1 MLTASPVAQAAE
13 ELSLPIIKA
22 ARLDDAVTA
31 EITALE
37 VDLGV
42 IVAYGGLVRE
52 PLLSAPRAG
61 WINLHFSL
69 LPAWRGAAPV
79 QRALIAG
86 DAVLGASVF
95 QLVAELDAGDVFA
108 TRAVDVLET
117 ATAGEALEALASE
130 GAGLTADVV
139 SSIAD
144 GTALAVPQEGQ
155 PTFAAKLTLADGL
168 LDWNQPL
175 DAVFARFRG
184 VTPEPGAHTTSRG
197 SASQGARSG
206 SGAGCRNARSR
217 ASPGHQDRPPHRHG
231 HHTTR
236 RHAGPARRQGR
247 DERGRLVAWS
257 ARRRRTGGRSMSDE
271 GRSRRST
278 PSNGRPRGARGATD
292 GRRGGQQGPVRTVQP
307 ARRVAYDVLRA
318 VSETDAYA
326 NLVLPTAIAEA
337 RLTPRMRLSPPS

>member
-1 MLTASPVAQAAE
+1 MRLVFAGTPAAAVPTLRRLAASHDIAAVVTRPDAPLGRRRVLTASPVAQAAE
-13 ELSLPIIKA
+13 ELGLPIIKA
-22 ARLDDAVTA
+22 ARLDDAVAA

-108 TRAVDVLET
+108 TRAVDVPET

-130 GAGLTADVV
+130 GSGLTADVV

-144 GTALAVPQEGQ
+144 GTALAVPQEGE

-184 VTPEPGAHTTSRG
+184 VTPEPGAHTTV
-197 SASQGARSG
+197 
-206 SGAGCRNARSR
+206 AGQPLKVLEA
-217 ASPGHQDRPPHRHG
+217 A
-231 HHTTR
+231 
-236 RHAGPARRQGR
+236 PAP
-247 DERGRLVAWS
+247 EAESLAPGRLRGTKTALHIG
-257 ARRRRTGGRSMSDE
+257 TGT
-271 GRSRRST
+271 T
-278 PSNGRPRGARGATD
+278 PLAVTR
-292 GRRGGQQGPVRTVQP
+292 VQP
-307 ARRVAYDVLRA
+307 AGKGAMNAVDWWRGLRGGDELVAGA
-318 VSETDAYA
+318 
-326 NLVLPTAIAEA
+326 
-337 RLTPRMRLSPPS
+337 

>member
-1 MLTASPVAQAAE
+1 MRLVFAGTPAAAVPTLRRLAASHDIAAVVTRPDAPLGRRRVLTASPVAQAAE
-13 ELSLPIIKA
+13 ELGLPIIKA

-95 QLVAELDAGDVFA
+95 QLVAELDAGEVFA
-108 TRAVDVLET
+108 THAVDVPET

-130 GAGLTADVV
+130 GAGITADVV

-144 GTALAVPQEGQ
+144 GTALAVPQEGE

-184 VTPEPGAHTTSRG
+184 VTPEPGAHTTV
-197 SASQGARSG
+197 
-206 SGAGCRNARSR
+206 AGQPLKVLEA
-217 ASPGHQDRPPHRHG
+217 A
-231 HHTTR
+231 
-236 RHAGPARRQGR
+236 PAP
-247 DERGRLVAWS
+247 DAESLAPGRLRGTKTALHIG
-257 ARRRRTGGRSMSDE
+257 TGT
-271 GRSRRST
+271 T
-278 PSNGRPRGARGATD
+278 PLAVTR
-292 GRRGGQQGPVRTVQP
+292 VQP
-307 ARRVAYDVLRA
+307 AGKGAMNAVDWWRGLRGGDELVAGA
-318 VSETDAYA
+318 
-326 NLVLPTAIAEA
+326 
-337 RLTPRMRLSPPS
+337 

>member
-1 MLTASPVAQAAE
+1 MRLVFAGTPAAAVPTLRRLAASHDIAAVVTRPDAPLGRRRVLTASPVAQAAE
-13 ELSLPIIKA
+13 ELGLPIIKA

-52 PLLSAPRAG
+52 PLLSAPSAG

-108 TRAVDVLET
+108 TRAVDVPET

-144 GTALAVPQEGQ
+144 GTALAVPQEGE

-184 VTPEPGAHTTSRG
+184 VTPEPGAHTTV
-197 SASQGARSG
+197 
-206 SGAGCRNARSR
+206 AGQPLKVLEA
-217 ASPGHQDRPPHRHG
+217 A
-231 HHTTR
+231 
-236 RHAGPARRQGR
+236 PAP
-247 DERGRLVAWS
+247 DAESLAPGRLRGTKTALHIG
-257 ARRRRTGGRSMSDE
+257 TGT
-271 GRSRRST
+271 T
-278 PSNGRPRGARGATD
+278 PLAVTR
-292 GRRGGQQGPVRTVQP
+292 VQP
-307 ARRVAYDVLRA
+307 AGKGAMNAVDWWRGLRGGDELVAGA
-318 VSETDAYA
+318 
-326 NLVLPTAIAEA
+326 
-337 RLTPRMRLSPPS
+337 

>member
-1 MLTASPVAQAAE
+1 MRLVFAGTPAAAVPTLRRLAASHDIAAVVTRPDAPLGRRRVLTASPVAQAAE
-13 ELSLPIIKA
+13 ELGLPIIKA

-42 IVAYGGLVRE
+42 IVAYGGLVRD

-108 TRAVDVLET
+108 THAVDVPET

-144 GTALAVPQEGQ
+144 GTALAVPQEGE

-184 VTPEPGAHTTSRG
+184 VTPEPGAHTTV
-197 SASQGARSG
+197 
-206 SGAGCRNARSR
+206 AGQPLKVLEA
-217 ASPGHQDRPPHRHG
+217 A
-231 HHTTR
+231 
-236 RHAGPARRQGR
+236 PAP
-247 DERGRLVAWS
+247 DAESLAPGRLRGTKTVLHIG
-257 ARRRRTGGRSMSDE
+257 TGT
-271 GRSRRST
+271 T
-278 PSNGRPRGARGATD
+278 PLAVTR
-292 GRRGGQQGPVRTVQP
+292 VQP
-307 ARRVAYDVLRA
+307 AGKGAMNAVDWWRGLRGGDELVAGA
-318 VSETDAYA
+318 
-326 NLVLPTAIAEA
+326 
-337 RLTPRMRLSPPS
+337 